1 MSVESNISKALGLG
15 ASATTDADYGQQGA
29 LRDILAVTSGSAAN
43 ADRAIALANQLVPD
57 APEPDPWAAA
67 FQFFSEM
74 GKQASKPGAT
84 VLGSAV
90 SSMSVPFDYLQAKK
104 AERNQT
110 EQARLKT
117 ALSLGPSLKGP
128 AAKGRGTPVKVVKDD
143 GTIGL
148 AYPDDVIKDNLKI
161 YVAGNA
167 DNTKRMDVVVKGAV
181 DDLTT
186 PNIDERIATIL
197 ESNFDSSKHV
207 STSSYTPTPAA
218 STKRMDV
225 VVKDSVDDI
234 TTPNIDE
241 RIATIL
247 ESDFDSSKHISM
259 SSYTPTKV
267 NTTIEALETRAE
279 AGGLVKDSAEYNAFI
294 LNGGKVDT
302 GSPSVEALKERAEL
316 AGLTKDSE
324 AYKEFMI
331 TGGKTPTGFS
341 FEQDADGTIR
351 MVQGSGADV
360 RKSKVK
366 PGYIEVVLPG
376 ATGPVQQ
383 VIRGSEAAKDV
394 EEDRGGLISKL
405 ALANNLLGRIEAI
418 IGRPEGNGFTAIP
431 QNPDLEA
438 VLGSVQGKIP
448 MNMFF
453 DQGKTD
459 VLVDID
465 YIKSN
470 AFMQAFES
478 LKGGGQ
484 ITEKEGEAA
493 TAALAKLS
501 RLQDPEKFKAGL
513 QDFVNIIRI
522 GMANNRN
529 LIDELPKYADTI
541 TGGEG
546 VELDFNSMD
555 RQRLGLIDIDSLTY
569 LQKQLMAIRLGE
581 L

>member
-1 MSVESNISKALGLG
+1 MSVQSDTVLKALGLG
-15 ASATTDADYGQQGA
+15 ASATTEADYGQQGA
-29 LRDILAVTSGSAAN
+29 LRDILTQTSGSAAN
-43 ADRAIALANQLVPD
+43 ADKAIALANQLVPQ
-57 APEPDPWAAA
+57 AAKADPWEAA
-67 FQFFSEM
+67 FQFFAEM
-74 GKQASKPGAT
+74 GKQASVPGAT
-84 VLGSAV
+84 ALGSAV

-104 AERNQT
+104 AERRET
-110 EQARLKT
+110 EQARMKT
-117 ALSLGPSLKGP
+117 ALSLGPSLKDP
-128 AAKGRGTPVKVVKDD
+128 AGKGRGTPVKVVKDD
-143 GTIGL
+143 GSIGL
-148 AYPDDVIKDNLKI
+148 AYPDDVIKNNLKI
-161 YVAGNA
+161 YIAGKA
-167 DNTKRMDVVVKGAV
+167 GDTKRMDVVLKGKK
-181 DDLTT
+181 DDATT
-186 PNIDERIATIL
+186 PNIDERIVTIL
-197 ESNFDSSKHV
+197 ESEFDSNKHV
-207 STSSYTPTPAA
+207 
-218 STKRMDV
+218 
-225 VVKDSVDDI
+225 
-234 TTPNIDE
+234 
-241 RIATIL
+241 
-247 ESDFDSSKHISM
+247 SM

-267 NTTIEALETRAE
+267 NTTIEALEARAA
-279 AGGLVKDSAEYNAFI
+279 AGNLVKDSAEYNAFM
-294 LNGGKVDT
+294 LNGGKVET
-302 GSPSVEALKERAEL
+302 ESPSVKALKERAEL
-316 AGLTKDSE
+316 VGLVKGTE
-324 AYKEFMI
+324 PYKEFML

-341 FEQDADGTIR
+341 FEQDADGSFK
-351 MVQGSGADV
+351 MVQGSGAGV
-360 RKSKVK
+360 RTGKVK
-366 PGYIEVVLPG
+366 PGYIEVMLPG

-383 VIRGSEAAKDV
+383 VIRGSEAATDV
-394 EEDRGGLISKL
+394 EEDRGALVSKL
-405 ALANNLLGRIEAI
+405 ALADNLLGRIEAI
-418 IGRPEGNGFTAIP
+418 IGRPEGNGFTAKP

-529 LIDELPKYADTI
+529 LIDELPKYADAI

-546 VELDFNSMD
+546 VELDFNSMN
-555 RQRLGLIDIDSLTY
+555 RQRLELIDIDSLTFI
-569 LQKQLMAIRLGE
+569 QKQQMIIRLGE

>member
-181 DDLTT
+181 DDL
-186 PNIDERIATIL
+186 
-197 ESNFDSSKHV
+197 K
-207 STSSYTPTPAA
+207 
-218 STKRMDV
+218 
-225 VVKDSVDDI
+225 
-234 TTPNIDE
+234 TPNIDE

-302 GSPSVEALKERAEL
+302 GSPSVEALKERAVL
-316 AGLTKDSE
+316 AGLVKGTE